1 MFYVVLLD
9 KDTATKMIIGTW
21 NHCFVGI
28 ASWLSHR
35 MIFQRIPHAEP
46 RLAQQNSTLGLYC
59 PFKNANIW
67 CVCVQSWATLQCYF
81 MRSSFPP
88 PLRLATSCFHRNIWL
103 LECHTLYG
111 NIKCN
116 SVHSEVHCKWIQC
129 KFQCRFLIIILT
141 DIVALECVSMR
152 SHACVLTIT

>member
-1 MFYVVLLD
+1 MFSVVLLD
-9 KDTATKMIIGTW
+9 KASATKMMAHGFTVLCALYLVYRIG
-21 NHCFVGI
+21 
-28 ASWLSHR
+28 WL
-35 MIFQRIPHAEP
+35 FQRIPHAEP

-59 PFKNANIW
+59 LFKHANIW
-67 CVCVQSWATLQCYF
+67 CVCVQSWATVQCYF
-81 MRSSFPP
+81 KRSSFPT
-88 PLRLATSCFHRNIWL
+88 PLRMATSCFHRNIWL

-116 SVHSEVHCKWIQC
+116 SVQCEVHCKWIQC

-141 DIVALECVSMR
+141 DLDTLDCVSMR